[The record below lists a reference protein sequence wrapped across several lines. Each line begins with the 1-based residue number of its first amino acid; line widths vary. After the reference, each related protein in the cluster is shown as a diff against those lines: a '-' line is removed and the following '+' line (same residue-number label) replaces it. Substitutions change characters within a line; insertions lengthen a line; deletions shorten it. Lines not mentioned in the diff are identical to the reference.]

1 MVKLS
6 KSVNTM
12 DPWKKIKAS
21 GTFKRNVKK
30 NFNKI
35 VNMSPQLVK
44 EVLESESNVRSS
56 EPSGSQ
62 DLSTPGPSTHTPEI
76 APEAVSNRFEPSS
89 HRRSQVNR
97 RS

>member
-1 MVKLS
+1 
-6 KSVNTM
+6 M

-35 VNMSPQLVK
+35 VNMSPHLCK
-44 EVLESESNVRSS
+44 EVLESESTVSRSD
-56 EPSGSQ
+56 PSGSQ
-62 DLSTPGPSTHTPEI
+62 ELSAPGHSTHTPEI

-89 HRRSQVNR
+89 YRRSQVNR
-97 RS
+97 RSHVNRII